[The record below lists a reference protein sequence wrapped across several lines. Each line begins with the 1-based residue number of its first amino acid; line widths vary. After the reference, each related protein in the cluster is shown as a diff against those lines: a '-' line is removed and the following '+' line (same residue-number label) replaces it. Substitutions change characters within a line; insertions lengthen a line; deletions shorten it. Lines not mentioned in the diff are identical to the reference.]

1 MQNIACEIREFI
13 LMRKDVINKEIFA
26 KKILD
31 FFLRI

>member
-1 MQNIACEIREFI
+1 MQNISCEIREFI
-13 LMRKDVINKEIFA
+13 LMRKDMINKEIAA